1 MENSMQ
7 TTDAEIRIKDS
18 AFPKPFKN
26 GLEYNASVHGTWN
39 IVHIGLQMP
48 EAIQVY
54 VCAKNCMRGV
64 ILTAAE
70 MNASERFS
78 FVIINEENMIS
89 ENIDDV
95 TIEGVC
101 DVIEKRKKAGCYPRA
116 IQLFTVCAHHFL
128 GSDYNR
134 IYRTLEGRY
143 PDIDFYRC
151 YMDPIMQKKGLTP
164 DQKLRRAMLEKLNVC
179 EPKEN
184 VVAILGSD
192 FPLDEHSDMMRLLR
206 GKGVDV
212 RQNKTCRSYDE
223 FVAMSEAK
231 LFIATYPA
239 AKVGVEKAAKI
250 HGRDF
255 LYLPS
260 NFDEEESRG
269 QINELISHLE
279 EPGESANMA
288 AAIDEELSKRLN
300 ERMSNL
306 YKTIENTEIVIDY
319 TVHPRPFGLA
329 KMLLE
334 NGLNV
339 TKIYVDVI
347 NPEDMKAYEWIK
359 KNYPNFVLAATIHV
373 NRRFGRS
380 SYCDKDRKILAI
392 GQKAAYFENTPYF
405 VNMVAGFGL
414 HGIDGMIK
422 MTEMIEEAFQNEKD
436 TRDIVPRKGL
446 GCESCV

>member
-1 MENSMQ
+1 MQ
-7 TTDAEIRIKDS
+7 TTDYEIAIKDS
-18 AFPKPFKN
+18 DFPKPFKN

-70 MNASERFS
+70 MNASDRFS

-101 DVIEKRKKAGCYPRA
+101 DVIEKRKNSGCYPRA

-134 IYRTLEGRY
+134 IYGTLESRY

-164 DQKLRRAMLEKLNVC
+164 DQKLRRAMLEKLKVC

-184 VVAILGSD
+184 TAAILGSD
-192 FPLDEHSDMMRLLR
+192 FPLDEHSCLMRFL
-206 GKGVDV
+206 KENDIDV
-212 RQNKTCRSYDE
+212 RQNKTCKTYDD
-223 FVAMSEAK
+223 FISMSEAK

-239 AKVGVEKAAKI
+239 AKAGVEKAAKVL
-250 HGRDF
+250 GRDF
-255 LYLPS
+255 MYMPS
-260 NFDEEESRG
+260 NFDLEETENQMRALVEYLGISSELKTDTRE
-269 QINELISHLE
+269 IMNNRLKERLISLLNEL
-279 EPGESANMA
+279 G
-288 AAIDEELSKRLN
+288 K
-300 ERMSNL
+300 
-306 YKTIENTEIVIDY
+306 TEIVIDY
-319 TVHPRPFGLA
+319 TVHPRPLGLA

-334 NGLNV
+334 HGFNV
-339 TKIYVDVI
+339 TKIYIDAI
-347 NPEDMKAYEWIK
+347 NPEEEKAYEWIK
-359 KNYPNFVLAATIHV
+359 ENRPDIILAATIHV
-373 NRRFGRS
+373 NRRFKKETDRS
-380 SYCDKDRKILAI
+380 EKLLAI
-392 GQKAAYFENTPYF
+392 GQKAAYFEDTPHF

-414 HGIDGMIK
+414 YGIDGMIA
-422 MTEMIEEAFQNEKD
+422 MAELMEEAFLNEKD